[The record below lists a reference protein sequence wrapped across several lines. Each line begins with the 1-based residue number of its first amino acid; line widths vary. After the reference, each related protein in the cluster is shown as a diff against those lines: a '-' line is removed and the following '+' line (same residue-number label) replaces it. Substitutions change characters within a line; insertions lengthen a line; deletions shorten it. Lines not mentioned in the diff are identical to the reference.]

1 MRKLM
6 TVVLALA
13 GLCGGI
19 VMAAAQTAHTP
30 DQAKAFVQKAVA
42 FLKSEGK
49 DKALAA
55 FADPKGAWVEGD
67 LYLVVFDANDGK
79 LTMLAHG
86 VNNKA
91 LAGKPQIDLK
101 DADGKAINRELS
113 DALTKTNEVWLSY
126 TWPNPATK
134 KIAKKKAYFVKAGD
148 VIVSAGVYE

>member
-6 TVVLALA
+6 TLFVALA
-13 GLCGGI
+13 GLCGGV

-30 DQAKAFVQKAVA
+30 DQAKAFVEKAVTY
-42 FLKSEGK
+42 LKSEGK

-55 FADPKGAWVEGD
+55 FADPKGPWVDGD

-86 VNNKA
+86 INNKA

-101 DADGKAINRELS
+101 DADGKAVNREL
-113 DALTKTNEVWLSY
+113 AEAMTKGNEAWVSY

-134 KIAKKKAYFVKAGD
+134 KIAGKKAYFVKVGD